1 MVLPPRAMLLLYTD
15 GLVEDRR
22 LPVDHGLAT
31 LRRAAGSATT
41 PEELCQVALAALG
54 RDTQHDDDTAVL
66 AVALDD

>member
-1 MVLPPRAMLLLYTD
+1 MKSSEYGALHDETFGGEDPARAN
-15 GLVEDRR
+15 
-22 LPVDHGLAT
+22 
-31 LRRAAGSATT
+31 RAAGSATT